1 MIKFEIK
8 NRFSREVQFTAE
20 IEANDE
26 ASESTK
32 KGLAVLWVLK
42 AMANLRG
49 ANLHE
54 ADLYGANLH
63 EADLRGADLY
73 GANLR
78 EADLREADL
87 YGANLRGANLY
98 GANLYG
104 ANLRGANLRGAKW
117 TDTIILKQTPIHI
130 QIPNYWAIW
139 ILDNHMQIGCE
150 LHTFAAWE
158 SFDDRCIER
167 MSGEANEFWQIYKPT
182 LIAMC
187 RTRHTKKT
195 D

>member
-42 AMANLRG
+42 AM
-49 ANLHE
+49 
-54 ADLYGANLH
+54 
-63 EADLRGADLY
+63 
-73 GANLR
+73 
-78 EADLREADL
+78 
-87 YGANLRGANLY
+87 ANLRGANLY

-158 SFDDRCIER
+158 SFDDRRIER